1 MTNYLLNGTNWHWR
15 QGLKPMP
22 IHCSK
27 EDALSFRTQEL
38 YTLVQTMDQAKK
50 ILEELQQNEIKAEVK
65 RTHSPHDIIPA
76 GSLIV
81 YSYIPDEDSMKHHK
95 ENIDK
100 LKAYI
105 ITNGGKINEKT
116 PFSPTIRHFIRN
128 LFGRR

>member
-1 MTNYLLNGTNWHWR
+1 MTNSLLNGTNWHWR

-50 ILEELQQNEIKAEVK
+50 ILEELQQNGIKAEVK

-81 YSYIPDEDSMKHHK
+81 YSYIQNLYTLASYQILVLAQMP
-95 ENIDK
+95 
-100 LKAYI
+100 
-105 ITNGGKINEKT
+105 T
-116 PFSPTIRHFIRN
+116 PN
-128 LFGRR
+128 LQIFV